1 MDKAQEENKI
11 VINLP
16 QGKIDFIN
24 QAHAK
29 EIEYWKN
36 VGFYNKNEQERR
48 RLTNLAPLKVS

>member
-11 VINLP
+11 LINLP
-16 QGKIDFIN
+16 QAKIDFIN

-36 VGFYNKNEQERR
+36 VLFYNKNDQERR
-48 RLTNLAPLKVS
+48 